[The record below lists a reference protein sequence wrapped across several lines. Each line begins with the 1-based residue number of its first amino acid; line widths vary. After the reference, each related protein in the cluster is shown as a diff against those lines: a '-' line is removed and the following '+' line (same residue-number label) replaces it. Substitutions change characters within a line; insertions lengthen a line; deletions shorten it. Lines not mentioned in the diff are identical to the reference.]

1 MVTTAPVTPGR
12 SETAA
17 RWAAALDRA
26 DTHGITVR
34 QDPITGV
41 FTAPSSDHARHYVVS
56 WYGCECAA
64 AQGGDPVCLHRAAYR
79 NHCQEEDRAVARQLR
94 EAIEAEPVFPVM
106 PAHLA
111 ELYVTADEDG
121 EPQSSDLLE
130 PIEPDHRMCTDC
142 LDTGW
147 ARMYLSSGL
156 YDYTE
161 VRCGCTQPASAAA

>member
-1 MVTTAPVTPGR
+1 MVTTAPVTATRVSTP
-12 SETAA
+12 A
-17 RWAAALDRA
+17 RWASALDRA
-26 DTHGITVR
+26 ASRGITVR
-34 QDPITGV
+34 QDPSTGT
-41 FTAPSSDHARHYVVS
+41 FTAPSTDGTRHYVVS

-94 EAIEAEPVFPVM
+94 EAIEAEPPFPVM

-111 ELYVTADEDG
+111 ELYVTADEEG

-147 ARMYLSSGL
+147 ARMYLGSSFN
-156 YDYTE
+156 DYTE
-161 VRCGCTQPASAAA
+161 VPCGCTRPASAAA